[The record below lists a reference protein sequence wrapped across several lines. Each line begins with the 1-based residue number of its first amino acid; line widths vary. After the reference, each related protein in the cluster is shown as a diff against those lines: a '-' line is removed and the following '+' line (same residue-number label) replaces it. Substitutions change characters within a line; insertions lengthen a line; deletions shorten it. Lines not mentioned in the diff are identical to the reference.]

1 MNKKIVFVVAIF
13 GAIVLSLMPV
23 YAQEDYNK
31 IEAKVIEDKG
41 VQNVEQE
48 DGTTKKEQST
58 QIRILEG
65 EYEHEEYP
73 MTYVISEDVDG
84 IISNTELKENDV
96 VLVSVEEKDGE
107 VTNITYRETVKKNY
121 YLYAALIVL
130 VILAVLI
137 ARKNAVKPLVS
148 FMLTIL
154 AIFGAFLLALN
165 YKLNIILIGSIAS
178 LIITIFIAIKVNG
191 INKKTFVMIACS
203 IVGTAVAGI
212 MSYILFD
219 FANLTN
225 VNIKI
230 SQTYIN
236 IKEIFVTATIL
247 FGGTLANIIVLSSLN
262 MFNFLNKPYKTKSDN
277 IIEGQRSLK
286 L

>member
-41 VQNVEQE
+41 IQNVEQE

>member
-107 VTNITYRETVKKNY
+107 ISNITYRETVKKNY

-191 INKKTFVMIACS
+191 INKKTIVMVACS

-219 FANLTN
+219 IANLTN